1 MGAGARAARSR
12 WVLGR
17 LESRARLAG
26 AAGERE
32 ARGGEREWG
41 QRKKKPG
48 GGWHRKRKG
57 AR

>member
-1 MGAGARAARSR
+1 MGAGAHAARSR

-32 ARGGEREWG
+32 ARGGERVG
-41 QRKKKPG
+41 R
-48 GGWHRKRKG
+48 
-57 AR
+57 

>member
-1 MGAGARAARSR
+1 
-12 WVLGR
+12 VLGR